1 MCKNTVGK
9 LLVVITYVPDP
20 CKTPDTYHKSIIK
33 NDGTLKSV
41 PDYFKNKKCIIKL
54 QIVTQMYQNFSA
66 IAKKLSKYVVNLS
79 ILKAV
84 VTGPFVFTYVTD

>member
-20 CKTPDTYHKSIIK
+20 CKTPDTYHKSIIE

-41 PDYFKNKKCIIKL
+41 PDYFKNKK
-54 QIVTQMYQNFSA
+54 MYN
-66 IAKKLSKYVVNLS
+66 
-79 ILKAV
+79 KAV
-84 VTGPFVFTYVTD
+84 DSYAHVLEFFRNC